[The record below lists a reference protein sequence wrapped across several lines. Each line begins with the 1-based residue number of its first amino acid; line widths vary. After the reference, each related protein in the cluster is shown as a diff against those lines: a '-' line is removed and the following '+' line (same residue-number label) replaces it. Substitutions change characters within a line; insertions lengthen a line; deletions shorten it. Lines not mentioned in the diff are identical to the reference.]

1 MFSRLSEAQLRQLPN
16 LTESR
21 NLPAVRLMVE
31 LGWPIAVTGGDW
43 KASALNLAV
52 YQGDPELTRFL
63 LEHGAS
69 WTERHGFGDNVS
81 GILGWASRNQ
91 PPYGFPPLRSDWVA
105 CARALVEHGMPI
117 PESTQ
122 NYSEAVAAFFR
133 NA

>member
-1 MFSRLSEAQLRQLPN
+1 
-16 LTESR
+16 
-21 NLPAVRLMVE
+21 MVE

-43 KASALNLAV
+43 QASALNLAV

-69 WTERHGFGDNVS
+69 WTERHGFNDNVR

-91 PPYGFPPLRSDWVA
+91 PVHGFAHAGLWRSDWVA

-117 PESTQ
+117 PESDQ
-122 NYSEAVAAFFR
+122 NYSEAVAAFF
-133 NA
+133 AQCGKIVE